1 MGGEASK
8 PEEPGMDSHEVT
20 MEFGRGAQRA
30 HVGYTK
36 KGKSIVKVYRK
47 KGKTG
52 RYFSNG
58 KKLQAGKR
66 VCRKRSGFGAC
77 KRRHGGL
84 RRHQKKRKKCKK
96 GKVRDSRTKCCRNR
110 KKPGRRKRRTPR
122 APRYSVEEPTPM
134 PEPAFG
140 RRMMR
145 PPMRPPMPR
154 FGARPMPRF
163 GARPMPRL
171 GARSGASPMPRFGKP
186 ISASAIRKFRPISF

>member
-1 MGGEASK
+1 MGNDSSK
-8 PEEPGMDSHEVT
+8 PEEPGLDSHEVKMT
-20 MEFGRGAQRA
+20 FGRGAQRA

-77 KRRHGGL
+77 KRRHGG
-84 RRHQKKRKKCKK
+84 RRKGQKKRKKCKK

-110 KKPGRRKRRTPR
+110 KKPGRRKRRAPR
-122 APRYSVEEPTPM
+122 APRYTVEEPTPM

-140 RRMMR
+140 RRIMR
-145 PPMRPPMPR
+145 PPVPR

-163 GARPMPRL
+163 GARI
-171 GARSGASPMPRFGKP
+171 GARPMPRFGKP